1 MVIVLT
7 PEQELAER
15 RKSYE
20 KLVPGKLFN
29 LGGRRYFI
37 AVEKL
42 GDRVEVIELEAKNV
56 QRIVRGEP
64 CVRTTLHFDEMS
76 CLNVRD
82 QKEELLVW
90 ENKIS

>member
-1 MVIVLT
+1 MLIVLT
-7 PEQELAER
+7 PEQELAGR

-20 KLVPGKLFN
+20 QLVPGKLFN

-37 AVEKL
+37 AVEKC

-64 CVRTTLHFDEMS
+64 CIRTTLHFDEMS
-76 CLNVRD
+76 CLNVKRD
-82 QKEELLVW
+82 EKEMFV
-90 ENKIS
+90 